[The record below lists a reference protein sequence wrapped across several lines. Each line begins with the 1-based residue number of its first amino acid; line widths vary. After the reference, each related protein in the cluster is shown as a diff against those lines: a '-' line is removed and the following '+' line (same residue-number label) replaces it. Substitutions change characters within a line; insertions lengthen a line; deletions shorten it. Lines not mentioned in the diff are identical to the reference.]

1 MISQEYLS
9 KILFNHSVTGIK
21 YFRAMYKQIGS
32 IGSWLFFPITL
43 ALINTSGFPSQAVQ
57 APDGTVSFE
66 SAVLLVDA
74 YTTFSGIR
82 VRQAR
87 YYFDLQLPEN
97 IGEPLKKVVIQQRR
111 GSKEIKFKLEETKAY
126 LGDHRNKEEPLESF
140 TSVNE
145 ETGEV
150 IVEFK
155 NPIPPGNNLTVG
167 IKPRKNPDVGG
178 VYLFGVTAF
187 PEGEKSRGL
196 YLGAG
201 RLHFTESFHW
211 SH

>member
-1 MISQEYLS
+1 
-9 KILFNHSVTGIK
+9 
-21 YFRAMYKQIGS
+21 MYKQINS
-32 IGSWLFFPITL
+32 IGSWLFLPTTL
-43 ALINTSGFPSQAVQ
+43 ALINISGFPSQAVQ

-87 YYFDLQLPEN
+87 YYFDLQLPEG
-97 IGEPLKKVVIQQRR
+97 ISEPLKKVVIQQRR
-111 GSKEIKFKLEETKAY
+111 GSDDIEFKLEQTKAY
-126 LGDHRNKEEPLESF
+126 LGDHRNKGEPLESI

-150 IVEFK
+150 IVELK
-155 NPIPPGNNLTVG
+155 NSIPPGNNLTIG
-167 IKPRKNPDVGG
+167 IKPKKNPDLAG

-201 RLHFTESFHW
+201 RLHFWENFPW
-211 SH
+211 SN

>member
-1 MISQEYLS
+1 
-9 KILFNHSVTGIK
+9 
-21 YFRAMYKQIGS
+21 MYKQINS

-43 ALINTSGFPSQAVQ
+43 ALISTSGLPSRAVQ

-74 YTTFSGIR
+74 HTTFSGIR

-97 IGEPLKKVVIQQRR
+97 IGEPLQKVVIQQRR
-111 GSKEIKFKLEETKAY
+111 GSKEIKFKLEETKAF
-126 LGDHRNKEEPLESF
+126 LGDHRNKEEPLESI
-140 TSVNE
+140 TSINE

-150 IVEFK
+150 TVEFN

-201 RLHFTESFHW
+201 RLHFTEGFHW